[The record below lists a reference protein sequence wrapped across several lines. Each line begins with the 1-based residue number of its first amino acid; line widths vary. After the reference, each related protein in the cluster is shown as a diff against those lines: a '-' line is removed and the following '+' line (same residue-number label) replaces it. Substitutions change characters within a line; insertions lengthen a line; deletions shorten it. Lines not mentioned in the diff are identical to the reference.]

1 MEFIFYLI
9 AICLALLHSAIL
21 TFIIQN
27 RKKMTDKKQKN
38 LVAIYLIY
46 LLIMLGYMFN
56 NLFWNFL
63 TPEVWLEKFIWVFIN
78 PIDNLSAL
86 ITACIIRA
94 IFGEMEL
101 I

>member
-1 MEFIFYLI
+1 
-9 AICLALLHSAIL
+9 
-21 TFIIQN
+21 
-27 RKKMTDKKQKN
+27 
-38 LVAIYLIY
+38 
-46 LLIMLGYMFN
+46 MLGYMFN